1 MPSTEWSVSQRTRSA
16 MGHLL
21 IVGEESEEAS
31 DDSIEIASEALSAGC
46 TTSRAAS
53 FAGALEAVVRE
64 CPDAIVMTDR
74 VFANAADF
82 RAVAAER
89 GIPVLVVVDDPLAP
103 ADSLAEA
110 DDWVARKS
118 LARELYP
125 RLTRLLKRG
134 GSGETHPSEAQT
146 VALPADPKFFGL
158 VIHDLR
164 TPLNVIGLSLRMI
177 SQAIPQGDPDL
188 DEDVR
193 FVEENFRQL
202 ERMLALLSDYYR
214 LFENE
219 AHFAP
224 TAFNPRRLIDEL
236 VESRGA
242 KAGAKASPVRIE
254 IDPSCPSEVALDPLR
269 ARLAIQ
275 YVLVNT
281 TAAAGGVPIRLSVRG
296 GPERWVTEVAIDHP
310 SPASVNSFALL
321 PRTFERLFG
330 VAQERR
336 GMDLAIAAKVSQI
349 FGGTARLDVLENR
362 ATSIVLD
369 WPARH
374 ALA

>member
-31 DDSIEIASEALSAGC
+31 EDSIEIASEAMSAGC
-46 TTSRAAS
+46 TTSRAGS

-74 VFANAADF
+74 VFANAAGF

-89 GIPVLVVVDDPLAP
+89 GIPVLLVVDDPLAP

-118 LARELYP
+118 LAQELEPAARPPVQAQGGASGTQSRETQGP
-125 RLTRLLKRG
+125 
-134 GSGETHPSEAQT
+134 
-146 VALPADPKFFGL
+146 ALPADPRFFGL

-236 VESRGA
+236 VESRAA

-254 IDPSCPSEVALDPLR
+254 IDPSCPSEVTLDPLPAGWRSSTPWPTPPPPR
-269 ARLAIQ
+269 A
-275 YVLVNT
+275 
-281 TAAAGGVPIRLSVRG
+281 
-296 GPERWVTEVAIDHP
+296 
-310 SPASVNSFALL
+310 ASRS
-321 PRTFERLFG
+321 G
-330 VAQERR
+330 
-336 GMDLAIAAKVSQI
+336 
-349 FGGTARLDVLENR
+349 
-362 ATSIVLD
+362 
-369 WPARH
+369 
-374 ALA
+374 